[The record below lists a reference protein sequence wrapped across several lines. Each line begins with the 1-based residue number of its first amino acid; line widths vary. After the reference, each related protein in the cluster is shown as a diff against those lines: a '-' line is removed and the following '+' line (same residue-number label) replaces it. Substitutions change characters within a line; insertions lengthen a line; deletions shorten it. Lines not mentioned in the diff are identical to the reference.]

1 MQKWKV
7 GATRSH
13 RAGPVGRPASCT
25 LLAHAHLLR
34 RGGRGNATPA
44 APAPAT
50 EMTAA
55 SRDDLVEL
63 RPLLIREGEG
73 HRRGGVRDRLGT
85 ARAGDRDDMVAEPDL
100 PGEDHLL
107 RAHAMRLCDP
117 G

>member
-34 RGGRGNATPA
+34 RGGRGHATPA
-44 APAPAT
+44 APAAAT

-63 RPLLIREGEG
+63 RPLLLNEGEG
-73 HRRGGVRDRLGT
+73 HRRGGVCDTPGT
-85 ARAGDRDDMVAEPDL
+85 ACAVDRYDTVVEPHLRGAELL
-100 PGEDHLL
+100 PQ
-107 RAHAMRLCDP
+107 AHCTRPCV
-117 G
+117 